1 MIVAQFIAA
10 VIIGYLLGSIPFGLL
25 VSKLSGKGDIREYGS
40 GKTGATNVLRAAGR
54 KAAVLVVT
62 LDAGKGVLAVLL
74 AGLVVGKSY
83 LVVGDLAQVAA
94 ALAAMGGHIW
104 PVFLRFRGGR
114 GVATFF
120 GGLAVLSPVAA
131 IFGGV
136 VLIGTM
142 GLTRFAS
149 AGSIAG
155 TIGACAVLVPLTI
168 LNGSPLE
175 YLVYALIGAVLVI
188 VMHRD
193 NISRLVSGTERR
205 IGEKVVAGDSSSSAY
220 HRGQGSQQPP
230 AGGRR

>member
-1 MIVAQFIAA
+1 MIVAQFGAA

-40 GKTGATNVLRAAGR
+40 GKTGATNVLRTAGR

-62 LDAGKGVLAVLL
+62 LDVGKGAAAVLL

-83 LVVGDLAQVAA
+83 LVVGDLAPVTA
-94 ALAAMGGHIW
+94 ALAAMVGHIW
-104 PVFLRFRGGR
+104 PVFLRFHGGR

-120 GGLAVLSPVAA
+120 GGLAALSPVAA
-131 IFGGV
+131 IFGVV

-149 AGSIAG
+149 VGSMAGAVGAG
-155 TIGACAVLVPLTI
+155 AILVPLTI
-168 LNGSPLE
+168 LSGSPVG

-193 NISRLVSGTERR
+193 NIGRLVSGTERK
-205 IGEKVVAGDSSSSAY
+205 IGEKVVAGDSSGSAY
-220 HRGQGSQQPP
+220 HRGQGSQGPP

>member
-1 MIVAQFIAA
+1 MIVAQFITA

-25 VSKLSGKGDIREYGS
+25 VSKMSGKGDIREYGS
-40 GKTGATNVLRAAGR
+40 GKTGATNVLRTAGR

-62 LDAGKGVLAVLL
+62 LDVGKGAVAVLL

-104 PVFLRFRGGR
+104 PVFLGFRGGR

-120 GGLAVLSPVAA
+120 GGLAALSPVAA
-131 IFGGV
+131 IFGVV
-136 VLIGTM
+136 VLLVVV

-149 AGSIAG
+149 VGSIAG
-155 TIGACAVLVPLTI
+155 AIGTGAILVLLTV
-168 LNGSPLE
+168 LNVSPVE
-175 YLVYALIGAVLVI
+175 YLVYALIGAVLI
-188 VMHRD
+188 IIMHRD
-193 NISRLVSGTERR
+193 NIGRLVSGTERK
-205 IGEKVVAGDSSSSAY
+205 IGEKVVVGDSPNSTR
-220 HRGQGSQQPP
+220 HQSQASQEPP